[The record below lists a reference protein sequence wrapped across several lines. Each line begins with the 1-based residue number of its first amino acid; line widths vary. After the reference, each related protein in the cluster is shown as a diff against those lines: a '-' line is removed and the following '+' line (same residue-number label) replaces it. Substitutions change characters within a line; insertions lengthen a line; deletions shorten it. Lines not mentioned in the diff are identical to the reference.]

1 MTSISNLFALDRLV
15 DPNLSS
21 GNGTT
26 IFTTLTSAISAA
38 VNGDNIIVVS
48 STYNEAAL
56 TITKSLKIAPQT
68 PGSIINFNANINI
81 TGFAGMNL
89 EFIGINIGVYSFLAN
104 APTSGSATS
113 RANVTFIGCTAT
125 NINFNQNYYNLNLI
139 KCNVSSVLTFK
150 YGKITYNNLGNC
162 YLNDEPSTNL
172 TTDERIFIVANTIN
186 NETQLLNDD
195 YVYHFTNNTLK
206 NLRVQKWILDVNKT
220 NYITNNE
227 FANNCQLHFATIIQ
241 NAPFNCSG
249 SCNYDAL
256 YAINSYNFKY
266 ENNNFIGTVYFTN
279 KNSGSSGGTA
289 SNHYSAFRYGND
301 YFSSIS
307 CNYCLPNILTYQSQF
322 PNPNSSGFFSW
333 TYNGNI
339 IPCTVPSGSQ
349 PLSLTRIAGPTNI
362 IDGGNPNHE
371 YYDIDLTINDR
382 GKFGGPYTLN
392 NYSATNNSGFS
403 FVNDLSMPT
412 DLFPSTQVN
421 IKASGYHSNQGASSQ
436 NFYELK
442 NAEYFFGVFDPGQGS
457 GNQIVTE
464 DGSFDNSFESVFR
477 NQATWTISSGPT
489 LFNIRFKDAN
499 NNWGPLFKK
508 TVFPYGDYPN
518 AKLIQQ
524 GDTINVC
531 PNGNVTLTYNGPNG
545 YTPTWFNGSN
555 NTTITFSATTI
566 GYYSVSSTLGN
577 STYYDSI
584 YVGFLQTP
592 SPNINPSGSL
602 LVCSSSNITLSTQSS
617 ANTTFQWYYNN
628 NPISGATSI
637 NYLPT
642 QLGNYFVRATSTIT
656 GCQGNSSI
664 TSLSSTPTITAT
676 GSTTLCSGQSVT
688 LSSNFTTGNL
698 WSNGATTQS
707 ITVTQSGNYSVTV
720 TNGSCSATSNVIV
733 VNGAPTISAGGP
745 TTFCSG
751 GSVTL
756 TSSSATGNTWS
767 TGATTQSIS
776 VSQSGS
782 YSVNIFN
789 GSCSATSNTITITV
803 SSIPSTPTIS
813 ASGPTTFCSG
823 GSLTLTSSSATGNTW
838 STGATTQ
845 SITVTQGGNYTV
857 SVSNGSCSAA
867 SNATSVVVNSTP
879 ATPTISASGPTTFC
893 SGGSLTLTSSSATGN
908 TWSTGA
914 ISQSIIVNQSGN
926 YTVSVSN
933 GNCSSTSIVKSVTVN
948 PVPATPTISTSGPTT
963 FCSGGS
969 ATLTSSSSTGNTW
982 STGATTQS
990 ITVTQGGNYTVSVSN
1005 GSCSAASNATSVVV
1019 NSTPA
1024 TPTISASGPTTFC
1037 SGGSLT
1043 LTSSSATGNTWST
1056 GAISQSI
1063 IVNQSGN
1070 YTVSVSNGNCSST
1083 SNMTTV
1089 TVNPIPATPTISASG
1104 PTTFCSGGSVIL
1116 TSSISTGNTWS
1127 TGATTQSIT
1136 VTQSGNYTVSV
1147 SNGNCSNSS
1156 AVTQIN
1162 VNPIPNSTINASGPT
1177 TFCSGGSVTLTSTSS
1192 SGNTWSTGVTTQSII
1207 VNQSGSYQLTVSDGQ
1222 CSSTSIPL
1230 NVIVNSIPNTPVIS
1244 SIGNT
1249 TFCQGDSVLLASS
1262 YFTGNTWSNGQIV
1275 NSIYV
1280 TQSGFYTVQYI
1291 DNNGCL
1297 STSNPFAV
1305 TVLPLPQVN
1314 VVSSGSTTLCQGESV
1329 TLTCTPASSYFWSNG
1344 SLNQSIIVNQS
1355 GSYSVNVTGSNGCS
1369 NTSSPTVVV
1378 VNPNTSSSLNQN
1390 AVNSFTLN
1398 GQTYSQS
1405 GTYTQVIPNL
1415 YGCDSTI
1422 TLNLTIS
1429 SSSLHVNSANFS
1441 VYPNPTF
1448 DKITVN
1454 AFFDSKQAFSII
1466 DGVGRILF
1474 SGELFPG
1481 DNIIALQ
1488 DFSRGTY
1495 SIVIVGNSSPIQII
1509 KE

>member
-1 MTSISNLFALDRLV
+1 LDRLV
-15 DPNLSS
+15 DPNLSI

-26 IFTTLTSAISAA
+26 IFTTLTSAINAA

-89 EFIGINIGVYSFLAN
+89 ELVGINIGVYSFLAN

-139 KCNVSSVLTFK
+139 KSNVGSALTFRF
-150 YGKITYNNLGNC
+150 GKITNNNLGNC
-162 YLNDEPSTNL
+162 YLYDEPSTNL
-172 TTDERIFIVANTIN
+172 NSDQRIFISANTIS

-195 YVYHFTNNTLK
+195 YLFYFTNNSLK
-206 NLRVQKWILDVNKT
+206 NLRVQKWVLDVNKI
-220 NYITNNE
+220 NFITNNE
-227 FANNCQLHFATIIQ
+227 FANNCELHFAVLLETITLTCGAGCIPD
-241 NAPFNCSG
+241 NVFP
-249 SCNYDAL
+249 
-256 YAINSYNFKY
+256 ITSYNFKF
-266 ENNNFIGTVYFTN
+266 ENNIFNGVVNYTN
-279 KNSGSSGGTA
+279 KTNTNVSPLNNYRA
-289 SNHYSAFRYGND
+289 HRYGSV
-301 YFSSIS
+301 YYTVLQ
-307 CNYCLPNILTYQSQF
+307 NYPGAVILSTSQSQF

-339 IPCTVPSGSQ
+339 IPCNVPSGSQ

-436 NFYELK
+436 SFYDLK

-457 GNQIVTE
+457 GNQIVAE

-508 TVFPYGDYPN
+508 TVFPYGDFPN
-518 AKLIQQ
+518 AQLIQQ

-592 SPNINPSGSL
+592 SPNITPSGSL

-656 GCQGNSSI
+656 GCQGNSTI
-664 TSLSSTPTITAT
+664 TNLSSTPTITAT

-720 TNGSCSATSNVIV
+720 TNGSCSATSNIIV

-745 TTFCSG
+745 TTFCSV

-767 TGATTQSIS
+767 TGATTQSLS
-776 VSQSGS
+776 VS
-782 YSVNIFN
+782 
-789 GSCSATSNTITITV
+789 
-803 SSIPSTPTIS
+803 
-813 ASGPTTFCSG
+813 
-823 GSLTLTSSSATGNTW
+823 
-838 STGATTQ
+838 
-845 SITVTQGGNYTV
+845 
-857 SVSNGSCSAA
+857 
-867 SNATSVVVNSTP
+867 
-879 ATPTISASGPTTFC
+879 
-893 SGGSLTLTSSSATGN
+893 
-908 TWSTGA
+908 
-914 ISQSIIVNQSGN
+914 QSGN
-926 YTVSVSN
+926 YTVSVFNGSCSAISN
-933 GNCSSTSIVKSVTVN
+933 TITITVN

-1192 SGNTWSTGVTTQSII
+1192 SGNTWSTGATTQSII

>member
-1 MTSISNLFALDRLV
+1 LDRLV
-15 DPNLSS
+15 DPNLSI

-26 IFTTLTSAISAA
+26 IFTTLTSAINAA

-89 EFIGINIGVYSFLAN
+89 ELVGINIGVYSFLAN

-139 KCNVSSVLTFK
+139 KSNVGSALTFRF
-150 YGKITYNNLGNC
+150 GKITNNNLGNC
-162 YLNDEPSTNL
+162 YLYDEPSTNL
-172 TTDERIFIVANTIN
+172 NSDQRIFISANTIS

-195 YVYHFTNNTLK
+195 YLFYFTNNSLK
-206 NLRVQKWILDVNKT
+206 NLRVQKWVLDVNKI
-220 NYITNNE
+220 NFITNNE
-227 FANNCQLHFATIIQ
+227 FANNCELHFAVLLETITLTCGAGCIPD
-241 NAPFNCSG
+241 NVFP
-249 SCNYDAL
+249 
-256 YAINSYNFKY
+256 ITSYNFKF
-266 ENNNFIGTVYFTN
+266 ENNIFNGVVNYTN
-279 KNSGSSGGTA
+279 KTNTNVSPLNNYRA
-289 SNHYSAFRYGND
+289 HRYGSV
-301 YFSSIS
+301 YYTVLQ
-307 CNYCLPNILTYQSQF
+307 NYPGAVILSTSQSQF

-339 IPCTVPSGSQ
+339 IPCNVPSGSQ

-436 NFYELK
+436 SFYDLK

-457 GNQIVTE
+457 GNQIVAE

-508 TVFPYGDYPN
+508 TVFPYGDFPN
-518 AKLIQQ
+518 AQLIQQ

-592 SPNINPSGSL
+592 SPNITPSGSL

-656 GCQGNSSI
+656 GCQGNSTI
-664 TSLSSTPTITAT
+664 TNLSSTPTITAT

-720 TNGSCSATSNVIV
+720 TNGSCSATSNIIV

-745 TTFCSG
+745 TTFCSV

-767 TGATTQSIS
+767 TGATTQSLS
-776 VSQSGS
+776 VS
-782 YSVNIFN
+782 
-789 GSCSATSNTITITV
+789 
-803 SSIPSTPTIS
+803 
-813 ASGPTTFCSG
+813 
-823 GSLTLTSSSATGNTW
+823 
-838 STGATTQ
+838 
-845 SITVTQGGNYTV
+845 
-857 SVSNGSCSAA
+857 
-867 SNATSVVVNSTP
+867 
-879 ATPTISASGPTTFC
+879 
-893 SGGSLTLTSSSATGN
+893 
-908 TWSTGA
+908 
-914 ISQSIIVNQSGN
+914 QSGN
-926 YTVSVSN
+926 YTVSVFNGSCSAISN
-933 GNCSSTSIVKSVTVN
+933 TITITVN
-948 PVPATPTISTSGPTT
+948 PVPATPTISSSGPTT

-969 ATLTSSSSTGNTW
+969 VILTSSSSTGNTW

-1037 SGGSLT
+1037 SGGSVT

-1192 SGNTWSTGVTTQSII
+1192 SGNTWSTGATTQSII